1 MFFDISQFFMKI
13 HDLKT
18 KRFGNPWCL
27 NLQNLRRI
35 TVGQFDENGN
45 STLVQNGMD
54 WNVTLWY
61 DKEA

>member
-1 MFFDISQFFMKI
+1 MTMKMSEI
-13 HDLKT
+13 
-18 KRFGNPWCL
+18 RPFVGPEFERYVNPWFL
-27 NLQNLRRI
+27 ILQNLLRI
-35 TVGQFDENGN
+35 TVGQIDENGN